1 MAGTTDIQLHW
12 VQTLEDAWALK
23 RWLGE
28 RRPNGWMA
36 VDTESEGLDWWRDK
50 LRLVQ
55 FGDRHNG
62 WSVEW
67 TEWAGLVKEC
77 IGAYEGPIAMHNAKH
92 DVHFLEHNGVAV
104 KRWLVHDTRAMAH
117 LIDPVR
123 RSGLKPRAATVLGP
137 WAAYGETELK
147 QAMLQGGYTWAT
159 VPIELLWQY
168 AAFDTVLTAQL
179 AAEQYPVIEQRYL
192 PIYELELASTQV
204 LGDMERR
211 GILTDRRYLLEHSA
225 EWMGQANA
233 IQDVLRSEYFIGNAA
248 SNAQVIRFLQDRLGW
263 KPIVFTEK
271 GAVSLEREV
280 LQGIGHPA
288 AELVLE
294 YRTAH
299 LLATYVNQHL
309 DLAESNGRLHCSI
322 NPLGARTGRM
332 SASRPNL
339 QNLPKDDERIRMGFT
354 VGPGNVGLSADYDQ
368 IEGRLF
374 AHYSGDQNM
383 LASIR
388 YGDEQTAMG
397 REGFDMHSMAA
408 RMIFKLGLD
417 QPVSKPHRSK
427 AKTGQFSKIYGV
439 GLERFAARNGMTLDE
454 AAAFF
459 QVYETEF
466 PETRKTGGLQGR
478 ITQRLI
484 ERERSE
490 GEAYVTTA
498 YGRKEPCYPSKAYR
512 AVNYLIQGTAADVLK
527 DRIVALSKTWLGNY
541 MVLPIHDEVLFEVP
555 AEAKYEAIRV
565 IRETMPETERFAV
578 PLTVGVAE
586 FQRWGNKTDIALHQL
601 AA

>member
-1 MAGTTDIQLHW
+1 MSGTTDIQLHW
-12 VQTLEDAWALK
+12 VRTLEDAMALK

-28 RRPNGWMA
+28 RHEHGWLA
-36 VDTESEGLDWWRDK
+36 VDTESAGLDWWRDR
-50 LRLVQ
+50 LRTVQ
-55 FGDRHNG
+55 FGDRHQG
-62 WSVEW
+62 WTLEW
-67 TEWAGLVKEC
+67 SEWAGLVKEC
-77 IGAYEGPIAMHNAKH
+77 IGAYDGPIAMHNAKH
-92 DVHFLEHNGVAV
+92 DVHFLEHNGVQV

-123 RSGLKPRAATVLGP
+123 RTGLKPRAAAVLGP
-137 WAAYGETELK
+137 WAAYGEQELK
-147 QAMLQGGYTWAT
+147 QAMAYGGFNWAT
-159 VPIELLWQY
+159 VPIELEWQY

-179 AAEQYPVIEQRYL
+179 AGELWPVIDNGYRS
-192 PIYELELASTQV
+192 IYELELASTQV

-211 GILTDRRYLLEHSA
+211 GILTDRKYLLEHSS
-225 EWMGQANA
+225 EWMGQANQ

-248 SNAQVIRFLQDRLGW
+248 SNQQVIRFLQEQIGW

-271 GAVSLEREV
+271 GAISLEREV

-288 AELVLE
+288 ADLVLE

-309 DLAESNGRLHCSI
+309 ELAEANGRLHCSI

-339 QNLPKDDERIRMGFT
+339 QNLPKEDERIRMGFT
-354 VGPGNVGLSADYDQ
+354 VDQGMVGLSADYDQ

-374 AHYSGDQNM
+374 AHYSGDRNM
-383 LASIR
+383 LASIV
-388 YGDEQTAMG
+388 YGDQRAAQG
-397 REGFDMHSMAA
+397 HDGYDMHSMAA
-408 RMIFKLGLD
+408 RMIYRMGLD
-417 QPVSKPHRSK
+417 EPVPKPRRNK

-459 QVYETEF
+459 EMYETEF
-466 PETRKTGGLQGR
+466 PETRKVGGLQGR
-478 ITQRLI
+478 VTERLI
-484 ERERSE
+484 ERERAG
-490 GEAYVTTA
+490 GEAFVTTA

-527 DRIVALSKTWLGNY
+527 DRLVALSKTWLGNY
-541 MVLPIHDEVLFEVP
+541 MTLPIHDEVLFEVP

-565 IRETMPETERFAV
+565 IRETMPERERFAV

-586 FQRWGNKTDIALHQL
+586 FDRWGAKTDVPLSIA
-601 AA
+601 A

>member
-1 MAGTTDIQLHW
+1 MSGTTDIQLHW
-12 VQTLEDAWALK
+12 VRTLEDAMALK

-28 RRPNGWMA
+28 RHENGWLA
-36 VDTESEGLDWWRDK
+36 VDTESAGLDWWRDR
-50 LRLVQ
+50 LRIVQ
-55 FGDRHNG
+55 FGDRHQG
-62 WSVEW
+62 WTLEW
-67 TEWAGLVKEC
+67 SEWAGLIKEC
-77 IGAYEGPIAMHNAKH
+77 IGAYDGPIAMHNAKH
-92 DVHFLEHNGVAV
+92 DVHFLEHNGVQV

-123 RSGLKPRAATVLGP
+123 RTGLKPRAASVLGP
-137 WAAYGETELK
+137 WAAYGEQELK
-147 QAMLQGGYTWAT
+147 QAMAYGGYDWAT
-159 VPIELLWQY
+159 VPIELEWQY

-179 AAEQYPVIEQRYL
+179 AGELWPVIDNGYRS
-192 PIYELELASTQV
+192 IYELELASTQV

-211 GILTDRRYLLEHSA
+211 GILTDRKYLLEHSS
-225 EWMGQANA
+225 EWMGQANQ

-248 SNAQVIRFLQDRLGW
+248 SNQQVIRFLQEQLGW

-271 GAVSLEREV
+271 GAISLEREV

-288 AELVLE
+288 ADLVLE

-309 DLAESNGRLHCSI
+309 ELAEANGRLHCSI

-339 QNLPKDDERIRMGFT
+339 QNLPKEDERIRMGFT
-354 VGPGNVGLSADYDQ
+354 VDQGMVGLSADYDQ

-383 LASIR
+383 LASIV
-388 YGDEQTAMG
+388 YGDQRAAQG
-397 REGFDMHSMAA
+397 HDGYDMHSMAA
-408 RMIFKLGLD
+408 RMIYRMGLD
-417 QPVSKPHRSK
+417 EPVPKPRRNK

-439 GLERFAARNGMTLDE
+439 GLERFAARNSMTLDE

-459 QVYETEF
+459 EMYETEF
-466 PETRKTGGLQGR
+466 PETRKVGGLQGR
-478 ITQRLI
+478 VTERLI
-484 ERERSE
+484 ERERAG
-490 GEAYVTTA
+490 GEAFVTTA

-527 DRIVALSKTWLGNY
+527 DRLVALSKTWLANY
-541 MVLPIHDEVLFEVP
+541 MTLPIHDEVLFEVP

-565 IRETMPETERFAV
+565 IRETMPERERFAV

-586 FQRWGNKTDIALHQL
+586 FDRWGAKTDVPLSIA
-601 AA
+601 A

>member
-1 MAGTTDIQLHW
+1 MSGTTDIQLHW
-12 VQTLEDAWALK
+12 VRTLEDAMSLK

-28 RRPNGWMA
+28 RHENGWLA
-36 VDTESEGLDWWRDK
+36 VDTESAGLDWWRDR
-50 LRLVQ
+50 LRTVQ
-55 FGDRHNG
+55 FGDRHQG
-62 WSVEW
+62 WTLEW
-67 TEWAGLVKEC
+67 SEWAGLVKEC
-77 IGAYEGPIAMHNAKH
+77 IGAYDGPIAMHNAKH
-92 DVHFLEHNGVAV
+92 DVHFLEHNGVQV

-123 RSGLKPRAATVLGP
+123 RTGLKARAASVLGP
-137 WAAYGETELK
+137 WAAYGEQELK
-147 QAMLQGGYTWAT
+147 QAMAYGGFNWAT
-159 VPIELLWQY
+159 VPIELEWQY

-179 AAEQYPVIEQRYL
+179 AGELWPIIDNGYRS
-192 PIYELELASTQV
+192 IYELELASTQV

-211 GILTDRRYLLEHSA
+211 GILTDRKYLLEHSA

-248 SNAQVIRFLQDRLGW
+248 SNQQVIRFLQEQIGW
-263 KPIVFTEK
+263 KPIVFTDK

-288 AELVLE
+288 ADLVLE

-309 DLAESNGRLHCSI
+309 ELAEANGRLHCSI

-339 QNLPKDDERIRMGFT
+339 QNLPKEDERIRMGFT
-354 VGPGNVGLSADYDQ
+354 VDQGMIGLSADYDQ

-374 AHYSGDQNM
+374 AHYSGDRNM
-383 LASIR
+383 LASIV
-388 YGDEQTAMG
+388 YGDQRAAQG
-397 REGFDMHSMAA
+397 HDGYDMHSMAA
-408 RMIFKLGLD
+408 RMIYKMGLD
-417 QPVSKPHRSK
+417 EPVPKPRRNK

-454 AAAFF
+454 AATFF
-459 QVYETEF
+459 EVYETEF
-466 PETRKTGGLQGR
+466 PETRKVGGLQGR
-478 ITQRLI
+478 VTERLV
-484 ERERSE
+484 ERERSG
-490 GEAYVTTA
+490 GEAYVMTA

-527 DRIVALSKTWLGNY
+527 ERLVALSKTWLGKY
-541 MVLPIHDEVLFEVP
+541 MTLPIHDEVLFEVP

-565 IRETMPETERFAV
+565 IRETMPERERFAV

-586 FQRWGNKTDIALHQL
+586 FERWGAKTEIPVAV

>member
-12 VQTLEDAWALK
+12 VRTLEDAMTLK

-28 RRPNGWMA
+28 RHENGWLA
-36 VDTESEGLDWWRDK
+36 VDTESAGLDWWRDR
-50 LRLVQ
+50 LRTVQ
-55 FGDRHNG
+55 FGDRHQG
-62 WSVEW
+62 WTLEW
-67 TEWAGLVKEC
+67 SEWAGLVKEC
-77 IGAYEGPIAMHNAKH
+77 IGAYDGPIAMHNAKH
-92 DVHFLEHNGVAV
+92 DVHFLEHNGVQV

-123 RSGLKPRAATVLGP
+123 RTGLKPRAAAVLGP
-137 WAAYGETELK
+137 WAAYGEQELK
-147 QAMLQGGYTWAT
+147 QAMAYGGYDWAT
-159 VPIELLWQY
+159 VPIELEWQY

-179 AAEQYPVIEQRYL
+179 AGELWPVIDNGYRS
-192 PIYELELASTQV
+192 IYELELASTQV

-211 GILTDRRYLLEHSA
+211 GILTDRKYLLEHSS

-233 IQDVLRSEYFIGNAA
+233 IQDVLRSDYFIGNAA
-248 SNAQVIRFLQDRLGW
+248 SNQQVIRFLREQLGW

-271 GAVSLEREV
+271 GAISLEREV

-288 AELVLE
+288 ADLVLE

-309 DLAESNGRLHCSI
+309 ELAEANGRLHCSI

-339 QNLPKDDERIRMGFT
+339 QNLPKEDERIRMGFT
-354 VGPGNVGLSADYDQ
+354 VDQGMVGLSADYDQ

-374 AHYSGDQNM
+374 AHYSGDRNM
-383 LASIR
+383 LASIV
-388 YGDEQTAMG
+388 YGDQRAAQG
-397 REGFDMHSMAA
+397 HDGYDMHSMAA
-408 RMIFKLGLD
+408 RMIYRMGLD
-417 QPVSKPHRSK
+417 EPVPKPRRNK

-459 QVYETEF
+459 EMYETEF
-466 PETRKTGGLQGR
+466 PETRKVGGLQGR
-478 ITQRLI
+478 VTERLI
-484 ERERSE
+484 ERERAG
-490 GEAYVTTA
+490 GEAFVTTA

-527 DRIVALSKTWLGNY
+527 DRLVALSKTWLGNY
-541 MVLPIHDEVLFEVP
+541 MTLPIHDEVLFEVP

-565 IRETMPETERFAV
+565 IRETMPERERFAV

-586 FQRWGNKTDIALHQL
+586 FDRWGAKTDVPLSIA
-601 AA
+601 A